1 VLRLLIDGIV
11 LTKVFFFLIN
21 RPVSLC
27 SLWVRVVVP
36 VRSFDSADAD
46 ADADADAGVGVGQVT
61 AAPPIEDC
69 LLPFPLSCRSRAVVE
84 GATLSTSLEF
94 ISSRTDFRS
103 LQIGSTGLNDT
114 VLQVCVPL

>member
-1 VLRLLIDGIV
+1 MLRLLIDGIV

-46 ADADADAGVGVGQVT
+46 ADAGVGVGQVT
-61 AAPPIEDC
+61 PPIEDC
-69 LLPFPLSCRSRAVVE
+69 LLPFPLSCGSRAVVQ
-84 GATLSTSLEF
+84 GATLSTSLEL
-94 ISSRTDFRS
+94 ISSRIDFRS
-103 LQIGSTGLNDT
+103 LQVGSSGLNDI

>member
-1 VLRLLIDGIV
+1 MLRLLIDGIV

-46 ADADADAGVGVGQVT
+46 ADAGVGVGVGVGQVT
-61 AAPPIEDC
+61 PPIEDC
-69 LLPFPLSCRSRAVVE
+69 LLPFPLSCWSRAVVQ
-84 GATLSTSLEF
+84 GATLSTSLEL
-94 ISSRTDFRS
+94 ISSRIDFRS
-103 LQIGSTGLNDT
+103 LQVGSSGLNDI

>member
-1 VLRLLIDGIV
+1 MLRLLIDGIV

-46 ADADADAGVGVGQVT
+46 AGVGVGQVT
-61 AAPPIEDC
+61 PPIEDC
-69 LLPFPLSCRSRAVVE
+69 LLPFPLSCGSRAVVQ
-84 GATLSTSLEF
+84 GATLSTSLEL
-94 ISSRTDFRS
+94 ISSRIDFRS
-103 LQIGSTGLNDT
+103 LQVGSSGLNDI